1 MAIQKSGMEIQYF
14 NYLES
19 ISIYGNNQKYSNKIS
34 QSIKKEDF
42 SIANNNN
49 QLSQIEDIKSI
60 LDSEF
65 YLIRKISGSPSGKI
79 YLGIHKDSLNNQNND
94 ITCYSIK
101 IMNIE
106 KIDLNT
112 FKNEIKLLKKINHNN
127 VSKIFEYG
135 YGPKISIN
143 KNKNKQPKEY
153 YYIVMDN

>member
-14 NYLES
+14 NNLES

-65 YLIRKISGSPSGKI
+65 YLIRKISGSPIRKNI
-79 YLGIHKDSLNNQNND
+79 FR
-94 ITCYSIK
+94 YSQRF
-101 IMNIE
+101 
-106 KIDLNT
+106 
-112 FKNEIKLLKKINHNN
+112 FK
-127 VSKIFEYG
+127 
-135 YGPKISIN
+135 
-143 KNKNKQPKEY
+143 
-153 YYIVMDN
+153 